1 MQPPEYDRSK
11 RAFDKYIIKHTNA
24 SVDPQSTH
32 LGVRDKTAEPHKQIL
47 EKFQQLRWK
56 FWST

>member
-32 LGVRDKTAEPHKQIL
+32 LGVCDKTAEPHKQIL

-56 FWST
+56 F